1 MLQDLSRSY
10 EVTLNTVTEG
20 ILGIDAENVAVMVFA
35 DLTARKAA
43 EEELRQSNG
52 RLREALQ
59 ALAATQQRLFQA
71 EKMAAIGRL
80 AAGVAHEISTPLT
93 FVACNLRSMEIYAGE
108 LLRAAE
114 ENASEGRSDAKNDG
128 DNGLDLAFLRQDIP
142 ALFAESENGISRIAG
157 IVQHLRT
164 FSQIDVDQ
172 KWGPADLNAGLDSAL
187 KLIAHEIGAG
197 VAILSEMKDLPRIE
211 CQAGQIN
218 QVFFNLLSNAI
229 QAVGDN
235 GKIWLSSGT
244 AGNTVWIEVAD
255 NGCGVAPE
263 HLEQLFDPFFTTR
276 AIGQGMGL
284 GLSDAY
290 GIIRRHGGK
299 LSVANRAGGGTVFRI
314 ELFASPESGA
324 DTPS

>member
-1 MLQDLSRSY
+1 MLQDLSGSY
-10 EVTLNTVTEG
+10 EVTLNTVAEG
-20 ILGIDAENVAVMVFA
+20 ILGIDAEDVAVMVFA
-35 DLTARKAA
+35 DITARKAA
-43 EEELRQSNG
+43 EEKLGESNG
-52 RLREALQ
+52 RLPEAPQ
-59 ALAATQQRLFQA
+59 ALTATQQQLFQA

-80 AAGVAHEISTPLT
+80 AAGVAHEINNPLT
-93 FVACNLRSMEIYAGE
+93 FIGCNLRSMEIYARE

-114 ENASEGRSDAKNDG
+114 ENSSGGRCDTKNDG
-128 DNGLDLAFLRQDIP
+128 DNGLDLELLRQDIP
-142 ALFAESENGISRIAG
+142 ALFAESDSGISRIAG

-172 KWGPADLNAGLDSAL
+172 KWCFADLNAGLDSAL
-187 KLIAHEIGAG
+187 QLIAHEIGAG
-197 VAILSEMKDLPRIE
+197 VAILSEMNKLPLIE
-211 CQAGQIN
+211 CQASQIN

-263 HLEQLFDPFFTTR
+263 HLERIFEPFFTTR

-299 LSVANRAGGGTVFRI
+299 LSVSNRAGGGTVFRI
-314 ELFASPESGA
+314 ELLTSPESGA
-324 DTPS
+324 NIPP